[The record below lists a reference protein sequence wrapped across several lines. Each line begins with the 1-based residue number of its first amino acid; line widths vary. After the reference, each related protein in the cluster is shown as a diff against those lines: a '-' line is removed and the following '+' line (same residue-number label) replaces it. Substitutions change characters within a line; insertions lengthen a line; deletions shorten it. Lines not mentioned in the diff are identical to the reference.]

1 MIQAYYSNI
10 LSMNPLPWAN
20 SVEAEFG
27 VAQFMAQ
34 EARPEKPSP
43 AASSTSDL
51 SPWMETFCINEIQK
65 NDVQRQIDVSLVLS
79 V

>member
-1 MIQAYYSNI
+1 MQSITVYFVVSFKAVGSQDSVGWPKYVIQAYYSNI

-20 SVEAEFG
+20 SVDAEFG

-43 AASSTSDL
+43 AAS
-51 SPWMETFCINEIQK
+51 
-65 NDVQRQIDVSLVLS
+65 
-79 V
+79 